1 MLISAII
8 VTYNRPDALAAILE
22 SILRQK
28 ELPAEVVIADDGS
41 GPETAGVIKRFRTFF
56 PVELKHV
63 WHEDRGFRG
72 SAIRN
77 RAVKESS
84 GDYLVF
90 SDGDLLFHSCFFADF
105 RTMATP
111 GNASIGSRVFLS
123 PTMTGKILKEGPS
136 ELPGFFSPGIAQ
148 NRINALRF
156 PLIAALLPAPRFSE
170 RLRGGLLGVFRKELE
185 AVNGWN
191 EEFSGWGLEDTELVA
206 RLFFNGTRLRKLKF
220 SALSYHLW
228 HPEAGRSML
237 ETNRRILRQTIE
249 NNATWCPHGLS
260 PSHRE

>member
-8 VTYNRPDALAAILE
+8 VTYNRPDALTAILE

-28 ELPAEVVIADDGS
+28 ELPGEVVIADDGS
-41 GPETAGVIKRFRTFF
+41 GPETAAVINRFRASF
-56 PVELKHV
+56 PVALKHV

-77 RAVKESS
+77 RAVRESS

-90 SDGDLLFHSCFFADF
+90 SDGDLLFHSCFFADY
-105 RTMATP
+105 RRMAAP
-111 GNASIGSRVFLS
+111 GKASIGSRVFLS
-123 PTMTGKILKEGPS
+123 PAMTVRIMKEGPS
-136 ELPGFFSPGIAQ
+136 GLPGFFSPGIAQ
-148 NRINALRF
+148 NRVNALRI
-156 PLIAALLPAPRFSE
+156 PLIAPRLPAPRFSE

-228 HPEAGRSML
+228 HPEGGRSML
-237 ETNRRILRQTIE
+237 ETNRRLLRQTVE
-249 NNATWCPHGLS
+249 NNATWCPRGLS
-260 PSHRE
+260 DSS